1 MNTTMSTLLK
11 TSLAVVL
18 LAVAGCASQSGKP
31 AATVKKPATPKEE
44 PSFAAI
50 LRKPGATPS
59 APLEGQ
65 GWKPLFDGKSLTG
78 WYVTRFGVHGAVQC
92 ENGLLVVNMGDAL
105 SGITWTNPIP
115 KSNYEIA
122 LDAMRLEGSDFY
134 CGLTFPVGAS
144 HCS

>member
-50 LRKPGATPS
+50 LRKAGATPS

-78 WYVTRFGVHGAVQC
+78 WDVTRFGGHGAVQC
-92 ENGLLVVNMGDAL
+92 ENGLLVVNMGDASML
-105 SGITWTNPIP
+105 FNCEANFSRSLAGKNV
-115 KSNYEIA
+115 S
-122 LDAMRLEGSDFY
+122 RL
-134 CGLTFPVGAS
+134 
-144 HCS
+144 